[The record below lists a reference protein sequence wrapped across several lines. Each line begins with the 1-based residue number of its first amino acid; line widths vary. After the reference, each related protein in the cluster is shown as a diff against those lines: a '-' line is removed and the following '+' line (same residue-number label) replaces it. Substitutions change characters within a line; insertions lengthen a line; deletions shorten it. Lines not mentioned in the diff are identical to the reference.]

1 MCSAISLSK
10 AHIVIPASIAD
21 NLFAHANQVNW
32 VYYPSQK
39 MLLVA
44 AADDESF
51 KAVHKTAMSML
62 KFKNTQGDRSFSVQE
77 LILDHDMDQADR
89 NLRFEKNEQL
99 HILSIYF
106 E

>member
-1 MCSAISLSK
+1 MYSAVSLSK
-10 AHIVIPASIAD
+10 AHIVIPVSIA
-21 NLFAHANQVNW
+21 NSLFGNSSQVNW

-39 MLLVA
+39 LLLVA

-62 KFKNTQGDRSFSVQE
+62 KFKNTTGDRSFSVQE
-77 LILDHDMDQADR
+77 LLIDHDLNDADQE
-89 NLRFEKNEQL
+89 LRCETNVQL

-106 E
+106 Q